1 LQLVALDLDG
11 TLLNS
16 AQDLSPRSEAAVR
29 AIRDRGVRVILASG
43 RMHASMVPYA
53 RQLQL
58 EEPLIAYN
66 GALVRWDRTGE
77 VLHHIPVPADWALQ
91 VMDFARQESLHLNLY
106 FDDVWYSPADSEWAQ
121 LYARR
126 TRQQPVIRADLYEWA
141 AGREPTKIICIGP
154 PPRIQA
160 GLQAW
165 RERARGELYV
175 TTSEP
180 EYLEFMHPAVSKGL
194 ALQRLCAHLGIPLAQ
209 TMAFGDNLNDRP
221 LLEAAGYG
229 VAMGNSAPEV
239 KAVADRVTGTNDE
252 EGVAQ
257 VLEEWLAQHP
267 CRRNPGKEGL
277 RK

>member
-1 LQLVALDLDG
+1 MKRSAPSVLQLVALDLDG

-16 AQDLSPRSEAAVR
+16 AHDLSPRTEAAVGT
-29 AIRDRGVRVILASG
+29 IRDRGVRVILASG
-43 RMHASMVPYA
+43 RMPGSMVPYA
-53 RQLQL
+53 RQLHL

-106 FDDVWYSPADSEWAQ
+106 FEDVWYSPADSEWAQ

-126 TRQQPVIRADLYEWA
+126 TRQTPVFRADLYEWA

-154 PPRIQA
+154 PSRIQTA
-160 GLQAW
+160 LQLW
-165 RERARGELYV
+165 RERAGPALYV

-180 EYLEFMHPAVSKGL
+180 EYLEFMNPNVSKGV
-194 ALQRLCAHLGIPLAQ
+194 ALQRLCARLGIPLAS

-221 LLEAAGYG
+221 LLETAGYG

-239 KAVADRVTGTNDE
+239 QAVADRVTGTNDE
-252 EGVAQ
+252 DGVAQ
-257 VLEEWLAQHP
+257 VLEEWLAQH
-267 CRRNPGKEGL
+267 G
-277 RK
+277 